1 MRRPILCNKGVAMW
15 RKIERWIE
23 TSDLQLAHEV
33 ALAAAVAIILA
44 AIVTGAIRAVFE
56 SI

>member
-1 MRRPILCNKGVAMW
+1 MW

-23 TSDLQLAHEV
+23 TLDLQLTHEV
-33 ALAAAVAIILA
+33 ALAAVVAIILA